1 MLSPLLIL
9 GIIAWIAVYM
19 IVSHAQLPAYFYWIG
34 AIGTFLIL
42 TLASHKYFVWL
53 LASLV
58 SRGAGLLGSLTHS
71 FSVYPFPAMLMIHT
85 NSGTLNLL
93 IDYECSGIIEMNA
106 YLSLLF
112 FFPIYKLHEKAVLG
126 LLGSLWLYFINVLR
140 VSLVG
145 IVVHY
150 CNLGALFWVHNVIG
164 RLIFYVLT
172 IWMYYLVFTHS
183 KLIERLLKSSQAAAG
198 A

>member
-9 GIIAWIAVYM
+9 AIVVWLAVYLVV
-19 IVSHAQLPAYFYWIG
+19 IHAHLPAYFYWIG

-58 SRGAGLLGSLTHS
+58 SRGASLLGSLTHS
-71 FSVYPFPAMLMIHT
+71 FSPYPFPALLMIQT
-85 NSGTLNLL
+85 KSGTLNLL

-112 FFPIYKLHEKAVLG
+112 FFLIYKLLEKAVLV
-126 LLGSLWLYFINVLR
+126 LLGSL
-140 VSLVG
+140 
-145 IVVHY
+145 
-150 CNLGALFWVHNVIG
+150 
-164 RLIFYVLT
+164 
-172 IWMYYLVFTHS
+172 
-183 KLIERLLKSSQAAAG
+183 
-198 A
+198 